1 MLSSFF
7 SKSKPINY
15 ILVALYML
23 ILLGLAHYKN
33 GFVAEISTVILF
45 LTSILLYI
53 LPMLILHFTGQRNDL
68 TNKGTHTILLYAFLT
83 GILANSLI
91 SLPILISNAFLL
103 LALWNVL
110 LLRNEKNIKAKIF
123 NTSMYIGIASL
134 ANFWS
139 IGFLILVFF
148 AIFYFEPKNYRNWI
162 IPFVG
167 LLVVCLFANCFT
179 LLMYDSFFSFYE
191 YIDPISFSFDGYL
204 EKNQLFSVGI
214 LSICIL
220 FFTAIFIIKFNR
232 KPANIKPIL
241 RLIIVYLIL
250 AIGIV
255 LISPQKNTSELF
267 FIAAPLAIIGT
278 TYLEMEYHQFAK
290 EINIWVLLLL
300 PFTTLLF

>member
-1 MLSSFF
+1 
-7 SKSKPINY
+7 
-15 ILVALYML
+15 
-23 ILLGLAHYKN
+23 
-33 GFVAEISTVILF
+33 
-45 LTSILLYI
+45 
-53 LPMLILHFTGQRNDL
+53 
-68 TNKGTHTILLYAFLT
+68 
-83 GILANSLI
+83 
-91 SLPILISNAFLL
+91 
-103 LALWNVL
+103 
-110 LLRNEKNIKAKIF
+110 
-123 NTSMYIGIASL
+123 
-134 ANFWS
+134 
-139 IGFLILVFF
+139 
-148 AIFYFEPKNYRNWI
+148 
-162 IPFVG
+162 
-167 LLVVCLFANCFT
+167 
-179 LLMYDSFFSFYE
+179 MYDSFFSFYE